1 MREKKFSRCHADERK
16 DLLIRSA
23 IRCLELEG
31 YAGLSVRKIT
41 KEANVSQGMINHH
54 FGSMNALI
62 TCAYEVLSK
71 EFLVS
76 LTDYLLN
83 STDKPTKKLDVFFQ
97 LNFAEETLNQ
107 MTLKAWL
114 VFWSLIPDSP
124 EMAEAYICNNQ
135 KVKELLSELLVEISE
150 EDELVIDDFSTVSDS
165 LMALLDGLWVR
176 ECLGH
181 SEASSESASEHA
193 LKIARNWVK
202 LFRGGMFNTN
212 HD

>member
-16 DLLIRSA
+16 DLLVRSA

-54 FGSMNALI
+54 FGSMNSLI
-62 TCAYEVLSK
+62 TYAYEVLSK
-71 EFLVS
+71 EFLQS
-76 LTDYLLN
+76 LTDHLN
-83 STDKPTKKLDVFFQ
+83 NNTDNSANKLDIFFQ

-124 EMAEAYICNNQ
+124 EMAEAYFRNNQ
-135 KVKELLSELLVEISE
+135 KVKALLSELLAEISK
-150 EDELVIDDFSTVSDS
+150 EDGLIIDDLSIVSDS

-176 ECLGH
+176 ECLGRR
-181 SEASSESASEHA
+181 EESIESTSKHA

-202 LFRGGMFNTN
+202 LFRGGMFNS
-212 HD
+212 